1 MRIAYYIRRKA
12 TRRQESARHGV
23 RGAAAQRPSRPRVTE
38 EDGGKV
44 LSRHWTSQGVVT
56 YRRRPTGGVEVTV
69 APTTDPAGRETL
81 IRTPPPVA

>member
-1 MRIAYYIRRKA
+1 MRIAYYIRKA

-23 RGAAAQRPSRPRVTE
+23 RGAAATRPSRPRGAD

-44 LSRHWTSQGVVT
+44 LSRHWTSEGVVT

-69 APTTDPAGRETL
+69 APPADPAGRETL